1 MSHSIELRTGKKKT
15 KRYDRVSG
23 ECIIGPS
30 RRKGTPVFFFFFWF
44 FFLADQEN
52 ADNHCEGK
60 MYTVTSQARLIR
72 SGPEIQL
79 TRIAN
84 GLRSFSSQLQQ
95 LLNTFRLEIIS
106 IYQGFTNCKDKKISG
121 QGRKQSFF
129 ASFKILLK
137 WMPLCGIKREKKE
150 MSCDC

>member
-23 ECIIGPS
+23 ECIIAPS
-30 RRKGTPVFFFFFWF
+30 RRKGTPVVFFFLS
-44 FFLADQEN
+44 LADQEN
-52 ADNHCEGK
+52 ADNHSEGK
-60 MYTVTSQARLIR
+60 MYTVASQARLIR

-84 GLRSFSSQLQQ
+84 GLRSFSSQLPQ
-95 LLNTFRLEIIS
+95 LLDTSLEIIS
-106 IYQGFTNCKDKKISG
+106 IHQGFTNFKDKKINS
-121 QGRKQSFF
+121 QGRKKSFF
-129 ASFKILLK
+129 AFFKILLK
-137 WMPLCGIKREKKE
+137 WMPLCGIRREKKE

>member
-1 MSHSIELRTGKKKT
+1 MSHNIELRTGKKKT
-15 KRYDRVSG
+15 KLYDRVSG
-23 ECIIGPS
+23 ECIIAPS
-30 RRKGTPVFFFFFWF
+30 RRKGTPVFFFFLF

-84 GLRSFSSQLQQ
+84 GLRSFNSQLPQ
-95 LLNTFRLEIIS
+95 LLNTFS
-106 IYQGFTNCKDKKISG
+106 
-121 QGRKQSFF
+121 
-129 ASFKILLK
+129 
-137 WMPLCGIKREKKE
+137 
-150 MSCDC
+150 